1 MYGTRKAVR
10 YFMERGEG
18 GVIINTASL
27 SGLCAGRGGCAYTA
41 SKFAVVGLTKNVAFI
56 FCLRR

>member
-1 MYGTRKAVR
+1 MKVNLNSVAGAQTVR

-27 SGLCAGRGGCAYTA
+27 SGLCADEEAAPTRPRN
-41 SKFAVVGLTKNVAFI
+41 SPLWV
-56 FCLRR
+56 